1 VRVPDRLLEVFS
13 LGLSIPS
20 ELLSDETNPDNTPQ
34 WDSLAA
40 MELVTLLE
48 DNFDVRLKTSEIM
61 KMRSI
66 GIARSV
72 LRDKGVPEI

>member
-1 VRVPDRLLEVFS
+1 VADRLLDVFADG
-13 LGLSIPS
+13 LGVPADQ
-20 ELLSDETNPDNTPQ
+20 LSDETNPDNTPQ

-40 MELVTLLE
+40 MQLVTLLE
-48 DNFDVRLKTSEIM
+48 DSFDVRLKTSDIM

-72 LRDKGVPEI
+72 LREKGVADI